1 MFADSD
7 NNGIMA
13 NADML
18 RRISKLEKII
28 YGKEW

>member
-1 MFADSD
+1 MLADNEGGSTTT
-7 NNGIMA
+7 

-28 YGKEW
+28 YGKE